1 MNQEKKKPGLFSRFR
16 TKLLPPMTE
25 DICIQHTAHFQQKK
39 YNGLQ
44 CTTFMFELVLTGAN
58 MLIGTCHELFITT
71 AASGAYDYNTLW
83 TLHERNVCETM
94 LSMSNE

>member
-1 MNQEKKKPGLFSRFR
+1 
-16 TKLLPPMTE
+16 
-25 DICIQHTAHFQQKK
+25 
-39 YNGLQ
+39 
-44 CTTFMFELVLTGAN
+44 MFELVLTGAN
-58 MLIGTCHELFITT
+58 MLIGTCHELFIIA